1 MKERKEREMERE
13 RERERRGGKKGRII
27 AFSLIWSLN
36 FTEVLPVIPSEFT
49 LWYVVICRRCDRL
62 FASADIL
69 LIPSAGPTSS
79 SHIKREEEKNVSL
92 CYPSLNQRLQ
102 YFSRPP
108 PDE

>member
-1 MKERKEREMERE
+1 MKERKERERE
-13 RERERRGGKKGRII
+13 GKGKGKEGGEKKEGSSH
-27 AFSLIWSLN
+27 FLLIWSLN